1 LLSKQHAK
9 CGNVGLN
16 AAQAF
21 AWPDLQISVRDQRRN
36 REAFKHA
43 TRNAARDGFSE
54 LRMAIAAHYDQI
66 GVLVGGQRQNG
77 IEDISS
83 VCSNPMNVRGQVV
96 SGEMGLESF

>member
-1 LLSKQHAK
+1 
-9 CGNVGLN
+9 
-16 AAQAF
+16 
-21 AWPDLQISVRDQRRN
+21 
-36 REAFKHA
+36 
-43 TRNAARDGFSE
+43 
-54 LRMAIAAHYDQI
+54 MAIAAHYDQI